1 MEIEHI
7 KASELIT
14 NKWSGGT
21 TTQLAIYP
29 KNSEYKKNNFLFR
42 LSTATVESEESK
54 FTKLPEVSRQ
64 IMILDGKI
72 KIEHQNQYTKIINK
86 FEQDQF
92 SGNWNTKSYGQATD
106 FNLMTTKKVTGEI
119 RTITLVNS
127 SIITIKKD
135 IDFYGLYIYTGKA
148 KLLINNETLTVKKGD
163 FFNLFPENSEATLKI
178 NTNIKIEIILSEI
191 KLNKQH

>member
-42 LSTATVESEESK
+42 LSTATVESEESEESE

-92 SGNWNTKSYGQATD
+92 SGNWNTKSSGQATD
-106 FNLMTTKKVTGEI
+106 FNLMTTGNTNG
-119 RTITLVNS
+119 TIEA
-127 SIITIKKD
+127 IIINKLTNID
-135 IDFYGLYIYTGKA
+135 INNKISFYGFYIYSGKVQI
-148 KLLINNETLTVKKGD
+148 LINNKVIDAKTGD
-163 FFNLFPENSEATLKI
+163 FLNLFPKNTEILLKI
-178 NTNIKIEIILSEI
+178 NPSVKSKIILSKI
-191 KLNKQH
+191 KY

>member
-42 LSTATVESEESK
+42 LSTATVESEESE